1 MRWLAIILLL
11 SSCGPTAKLRKAEKL
26 IEKAIAQGAKVD
38 SSKYITY
45 DTVKVKAFRDAFKT
59 TVEVNP
65 TFILE
70 KAKELAAAKPES
82 RRPIIMEVQ
91 KNICPDIQIDTTYNL
106 KIDSPEGEYKVPIH
120 VLVNSQGGQADLS
133 IEATGIE
140 IPVRTETNKIKI
152 SSGYTLW
159 ELIIL
164 AIAALGVGFAAGRFL
179 KVG

>member
-45 DTVKVKAFRDAFKT
+45 DTVKVRAFRDAFKT
-59 TVEVNP
+59 SVEVNP

-70 KAKELAAAKPES
+70 KAKELVLAKPES
-82 RRPIIMEVQ
+82 VRPIIMEVQ
-91 KNICPDIQIDTTYNL
+91 KNICPDIQIDTTYSL
-106 KIDSPEGEYKVPIH
+106 RVDAPEGEYKVPIH
-120 VLVNSQGGQADLS
+120 VMVSSQAGQADLS

-152 SSGYTLW
+152 SAGYTLW

-164 AIAALGVGFAAGRFL
+164 ALVCLLVGYGARAL
-179 KVG
+179 